1 MIPDHGPC
9 SRRSYQVQFAKWK
22 FPHKTN
28 PAYKN
33 EQLIERIRQL
43 WEQNL
48 SQPEMLS
55 ALANEG
61 YQVGEREVERIRSKN
76 GWMLRRVTG
85 TFNSDQ
91 RPSQSAGDDGDGD
104 GDGDGDD
111 REDQEVRDQS
121 TYWNYG
127 ATGLDPVGPQAQ
139 HVEVH
144 AQPPEDT
151 LEALRQARRDS
162 RKRANEAEY
171 HERWV
176 AKKRRRHTRPFAGLP
191 ADPPGPPRFPS
202 ETTLTEA
209 KEILQLDKKAYE
221 ALREQF
227 YAICANAGVYKKTLA
242 GPERWE
248 ALKDQLVRQS
258 MHLRSVMWDPTDMEK
273 KKLAV
278 EIIAANV
285 TKRLRVESSLM
296 TVANA
301 KVMLGLNPEE
311 ARIVR
316 GQLYNILAQERFTSM
331 LEEGIEYFEELKQ
344 RWLAE
349 SDELR
354 RALAAGAS
362 DPDFQGK
369 TKAIN
374 VLCRDA
380 TSRYRGDMGRL
391 GKVPEILNLQPAP
404 KDKQAATPKPKVA
417 NAAPTQSEKAT
428 GKRPARAATS
438 TPATVA
444 SPPEFQAATTPASPA
459 PPRRR
464 GRPPGSRN
472 KGNSALPQ
480 AESRLILA
488 GHEEL
493 EADQH
498 MLDAQLET
506 RVPDAPASQ
515 SRFADEQYVQGYAA
529 AQQAQ
534 GYQQRQRQ
542 EEAAPAPSGAIAVFF
557 RLSSASATMFPGVSP
572 QWIAPLSSRTMADLR
587 SAAVQKTPG
596 ALCYKVEGIVKDG
609 RNELPLPVS
618 DEVELETYLQHVQG
632 HGAPTF
638 NVHVV
643 PGDDAAWS

>member
-1 MIPDHGPC
+1 
-9 SRRSYQVQFAKWK
+9 
-22 FPHKTN
+22 
-28 PAYKN
+28 
-33 EQLIERIRQL
+33 
-43 WEQNL
+43 
-48 SQPEMLS
+48 MLS
-55 ALANEG
+55 TLANEG

-85 TFNSDQ
+85 TFDLDQ
-91 RPSQSAGDDGDGD
+91 RPAQSAGEEGDDGDGD
-104 GDGDGDD
+104 GGDEEGEAV
-111 REDQEVRDQS
+111 REDQS

-127 ATGLDPVGPQAQ
+127 ATGLIPVGPQAQ
-139 HVEVH
+139 HVEAQH

-171 HERWV
+171 HERWM

-209 KEILQLDKKAYE
+209 KEVLQLDKKAYE

-248 ALKDQLVRQS
+248 ALKDQLVRES
-258 MHLRSVMWDPTDMEK
+258 MHLRAVMWDPTDMEK
-273 KKLAV
+273 KKLAI

-301 KVMLGLNPEE
+301 KVVLGLNPEE
-311 ARIVR
+311 ARKVR
-316 GQLYNILAQERFTSM
+316 GQLYNILAQEKFTTM
-331 LEEGIEYFEELKQ
+331 LEEGMEYFEGLKQ

-362 DPDFQGK
+362 DPDFQRK

-374 VLCRDA
+374 ILCRDA

-391 GKVPEILNLQPAP
+391 GKIPDMLNLQPAP
-404 KDKQAATPKPKVA
+404 KERKVATPKPKAVKA
-417 NAAPTQSEKAT
+417 VLKQSEKAT
-428 GKRPARAATS
+428 GKRAARTATAS
-438 TPATVA
+438 TPTTTVA
-444 SPPEFQAATTPASPA
+444 SPPVVEFQAVPTPAA
-459 PPRRR
+459 PPQLRRR

-472 KGNSALPQ
+472 KGKNALPH
-480 AESRLILA
+480 AESSLILA
-488 GHEEL
+488 DP
-493 EADQH
+493 EAPEAGQP
-498 MLDAQLET
+498 MMDAQLGAG
-506 RVPDAPASQ
+506 VPGAPASQ

-529 AQQAQ
+529 AQRAQ

-542 EEAAPAPSGAIAVFF
+542 EEAAPVPSGAIAVFF
-557 RLSSASATMFPGVSP
+557 RLHPASAMVFPGVP
-572 QWIAPLSSRTMADLR
+572 TQWIAPLGSRTMADLR
-587 SAAVQKTPG
+587 RAAVQKTPG
-596 ALCYKVEGIVKDG
+596 ALCYKIEGIVKDG
-609 RNELPLPVS
+609 KHELPLPVS

-632 HGAPTF
+632 HAAPTF

>member
-1 MIPDHGPC
+1 
-9 SRRSYQVQFAKWK
+9 
-22 FPHKTN
+22 
-28 PAYKN
+28 
-33 EQLIERIRQL
+33 
-43 WEQNL
+43 
-48 SQPEMLS
+48 MLS
-55 ALANEG
+55 TLASEG

-76 GWMLRRVTG
+76 GWMLRRAPG
-85 TFNSDQ
+85 TFNLDQ
-91 RPSQSAGDDGDGD
+91 RPAQSAGGDRGDGD
-104 GDGDGDD
+104 GGDD
-111 REDQEVRDQS
+111 DGEDEETREDQS

-139 HVEVH
+139 
-144 AQPPEDT
+144 PPEDS
-151 LEALRQARRDS
+151 LEARRQARRDD

-171 HERWV
+171 HERWM

-209 KEILQLDKKAYE
+209 KEILQLGDKKAYE
-221 ALREQF
+221 ALRDQF
-227 YAICANAGVYKKTLA
+227 YAICANAGVYKKTLV

-248 ALKDQLVRQS
+248 ALKDQLVRES
-258 MHLRSVMWDPTDMEK
+258 VHLRALFWDPADTEK

-285 TKRLRVESSLM
+285 TKRIRVESGLM

-301 KVMLGLNPEE
+301 KVALGLNPEE
-311 ARIVR
+311 ARKVR
-316 GQLYNILAQERFTSM
+316 GQLYNILAQEKFTTM
-331 LEEGIEYFEELKQ
+331 LEEGIEYFEGLKN

-354 RALAAGAS
+354 RAISAGAS
-362 DPDFQGK
+362 DPDLPRK

-391 GKVPEILNLQPAP
+391 GKIPDMLNLQPAP
-404 KDKQAATPKPKVA
+404 KEKKAAAPKPEAGK
-417 NAAPTQSEKAT
+417 AAPKQSEKAA
-428 GKRPARAATS
+428 GKRAAGAATAS
-438 TPATVA
+438 TPAATVA
-444 SPPEFQAATTPASPA
+444 SPPAVQVQAVATPASPTQ
-459 PPRRR
+459 PRRR
-464 GRPPGSRN
+464 GRPPGSRS
-472 KGNSALPQ
+472 KGKNALPHV
-480 AESRLILA
+480 ESRLALA
-488 GHEEL
+488 DPEAP
-493 EADQH
+493 EADQQI
-498 MLDAQLET
+498 LDAQLGAS
-506 RVPDAPASQ
+506 VPGAPASQ

-534 GYQQRQRQ
+534 GYQPRQRQ
-542 EEAAPAPSGAIAVFF
+542 EEAAPAPSGAVAVFF
-557 RLSSASATMFPGVSP
+557 RLHPASVIMFPGVP
-572 QWIAPLSSRTMADLR
+572 TQWIAPLGSRTMADLR

-609 RNELPLPVS
+609 KNELPLPVS

-643 PGDDAAWS
+643 PGDDAAWP